1 MERNIDVWVGGFP
14 KPIEFELTRYPHM
27 KDVAGLPFTVS
38 ACFKSPPT
46 KLHADAWRI
55 LLHAVRGR
63 ELLPSHVQGYAR
75 RSIERANSIPLAMD
89 DVPVPK
95 KRRRVGVPSL

>member
-1 MERNIDVWVGGFP
+1 MGKHHMERNIDVWVGGFP

-46 KLHADAWRI
+46 KLHADA
-55 LLHAVRGR
+55 
-63 ELLPSHVQGYAR
+63 
-75 RSIERANSIPLAMD
+75 
-89 DVPVPK
+89 
-95 KRRRVGVPSL
+95 